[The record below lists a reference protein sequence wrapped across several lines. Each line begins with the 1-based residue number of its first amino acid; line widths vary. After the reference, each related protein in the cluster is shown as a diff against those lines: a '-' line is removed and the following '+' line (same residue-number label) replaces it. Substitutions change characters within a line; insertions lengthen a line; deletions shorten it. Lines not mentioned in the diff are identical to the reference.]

1 MAKMRS
7 CYEVTTYQHWFNEFK
22 HPAISL
28 GTSLTIPAF
37 VLPIAAAVLFITL
50 KIHKRHTTSPA
61 AEHGPNVQQKDEFP
75 TPAEKTKAPD
85 AENNNVPCAEPPGR
99 PLWKRLLHWFL
110 ASFHTYL
117 TFVQGIADINNEF
130 TIYKGAPLWAAGA
143 EILTLLLAGFIL
155 DTSKRAHC
163 GMAALAWAAWA
174 SEKWLGAEN
183 SLLRDLASVAT
194 AVHAALL
201 TGDMDDPGSSTS
213 AVALVVLV
221 LDAHIPTDSAIR
233 GPAIIGRPLWP
244 LGVMVFF
251 LVMGGLVRL
260 LRYAYRQDQTVGVVV
275 RNFGKDVSAG
285 LNAIFSDRKAVLYG
299 VSVVFTFLV
308 ALGIAILVGGL
319 LNTCLGWQWVIL
331 GHSPSRPFKFEWA
344 FWCGA
349 VVACYFL
356 WIIADIQGISLQES
370 EPEPSAKDILI
381 KVVRESL
388 RPAVKLG
395 TDAVGVA
402 SVAFCLV
409 WALAMQFG
417 GGFAP
422 VKRCS
427 IINDTAPA
435 GGGL

>member
-1 MAKMRS
+1 MRR
-7 CYEVTTYQHWFNEFK
+7 CYEVTTYQHWFNELK

-28 GTSLTIPAF
+28 GSSLVIPAF

-50 KIHKRHTTSPA
+50 KIHKRHTTPPA
-61 AEHGPNVQQKDEFP
+61 AEHGPNVQHKDEVSP
-75 TPAEKTKAPD
+75 PSDEKTKAPD
-85 AENNNVPCAEPPGR
+85 AENNHVPHAEPPGR
-99 PLWKRLLHWFL
+99 PLWKRLLHWLL
-110 ASFHTYL
+110 ASFHTYF

-130 TIYKGAPLWAAGA
+130 TIYKALPQWAAGA
-143 EILTLLLAGFIL
+143 EILTLLLAGFLL

-183 SLLRDLASVAT
+183 SLLRDLASIAT
-194 AVHAALL
+194 ATHAALL
-201 TGDMDDPGSSTS
+201 TGDMEDPGSSTS

-221 LDAHIPTDSAIR
+221 LDAHIPTDSTIR

-244 LGVMVFF
+244 LGVMFFF
-251 LVMGGLVRL
+251 LVMGGMVRF
-260 LRYAYRQDQTVGVVV
+260 LRHAYRKDQTVGAVV
-275 RNFGKDVSAG
+275 RRTWGNIFAE

-308 ALGIAILVGGL
+308 ALSIAILMGGL
-319 LNTCLGWQWVIL
+319 LNTCLGWQWIIL
-331 GHSPSRPFKFEWA
+331 GRSPSTPFKFEWA

-356 WIIADIQGISLQES
+356 WIIADIQGVSLQAS
-370 EPEPSAKDILI
+370 EPEPSAKDILV
-381 KVVRESL
+381 KVVRERL
-388 RPAVKLG
+388 KPAIKLG

-402 SVAFCLV
+402 SVALCLV
-409 WALAMQFG
+409 WAPAMQFG

-427 IINDTAPA
+427 IISDTAPA

>member
-1 MAKMRS
+1 MAKVRS
-7 CYEVTTYQHWFNEFK
+7 CYEVTTYQHWFNELK

-28 GTSLTIPAF
+28 GTSVTIPAF
-37 VLPIAAAVLFITL
+37 VLPIAAAGLFITL
-50 KIHKRHTTSPA
+50 KIHKRHTTPPA
-61 AEHGPNVQQKDEFP
+61 AEHGPNVHQKDEFP

-85 AENNNVPCAEPPGR
+85 AENNNVPHAESPGR
-99 PLWKRLLHWFL
+99 PLWKRLLHWLL
-110 ASFHTYL
+110 APFHTYF
-117 TFVQGIADINNEF
+117 TFVQGIADINNES
-130 TIYKGAPLWAAGA
+130 TIYKDIPLWAAGI
-143 EILTLLLAGFIL
+143 EILALLLAGFIL

-174 SEKWLGAEN
+174 SEKWLEADN

-221 LDAHIPTDSAIR
+221 LDAHIPTDPTIR
-233 GPAIIGRPLWP
+233 GPAIIGRSLWP
-244 LGVMVFF
+244 LSVMFFF

-260 LRYAYRQDQTVGVVV
+260 LRYAYRQDQTVGTVV
-275 RNFGKDVSAG
+275 RRTWGNIFAE

-319 LNTCLGWQWVIL
+319 LNTCLGWQWIIL
-331 GHSPSRPFKFEWA
+331 GRSPSTPFKFEWA

-349 VVACYFL
+349 IVACYFL
-356 WIIADIQGISLQES
+356 WIIADVQGISLQAS
-370 EPEPSAKDILI
+370 DPELPAKDILI
-381 KVVRESL
+381 IVVRESL
-388 RPAVKLG
+388 KPAIKLG
-395 TDAVGVA
+395 TDAAGVA
-402 SVAFCLV
+402 SVALCLV

-435 GGGL
+435 VEGQ

>member
-1 MAKMRS
+1 MAKMRV
-7 CYEVTTYQHWFNEFK
+7 CYEITTYQHWFNEFK

-50 KIHKRHTTSPA
+50 KIHKQHTSRPA
-61 AEHGPNVQQKDEFP
+61 TEHVPSVKKDQPSSLDGKAKVSEAEHQVP
-75 TPAEKTKAPD
+75 PAEQRRRIWK
-85 AENNNVPCAEPPGR
+85 GL
-99 PLWKRLLHWFL
+99 LWGILRFWHGSCSFL
-110 ASFHTYL
+110 
-117 TFVQGIADINNEF
+117 QCIADINNEH
-130 TIYKGAPLWAAGA
+130 TIYKAFPQWAGGA
-143 EILTLLLAGFIL
+143 EILALLLEGFVR
-155 DTSKRAHC
+155 DTSKRGHC

-174 SEKWLGAEN
+174 GEKWLGAEN

-244 LGVMVFF
+244 LGVMFFF

-260 LRYAYRQDQTVGVVV
+260 LRYAYRQDQAVRGVA
-275 RNFGKDVSAG
+275 RSFLEEFSAE
-285 LNAIFSDRKAVLYG
+285 LREILRDRKAVLYG
-299 VSVVFTFLV
+299 VSVVFEYVV
-308 ALGIAILVGGL
+308 ALSIAFLVGGL
-319 LNTCLGWQWVIL
+319 LNTCLSWRWVIL
-331 GHSPSRPFKFEWA
+331 GHPPSSPFQFEWA

-356 WIIADIQGISLQES
+356 WVVADVQGISLQES
-370 EPEPSAKDILI
+370 DPDPSFEDILVI
-381 KVVRESL
+381 VVKRSL
-388 RPAVKLG
+388 RPAMALG
-395 TDAVGVA
+395 ADAVGVA
-402 SVAFCLV
+402 SVALSLV
-409 WALAMQFG
+409 WAGAMQFG

-435 GGGL
+435 

>member
-1 MAKMRS
+1 MAKTRR
-7 CYEVTTYQHWFNEFK
+7 CYEVTTYQHWFNELK

-28 GTSLTIPAF
+28 GSSLVIPAF
-37 VLPIAAAVLFITL
+37 ILPIAAAVLFITL
-50 KIHKRHTTSPA
+50 KIHKRHTTPSA
-61 AEHGPNVQQKDEFP
+61 AKHGRNVEKDEFP
-75 TPAEKTKAPD
+75 PPDEKTKAPD
-85 AENNNVPCAEPPGR
+85 AENNNVPHAESPGR
-99 PLWKRLLHWFL
+99 PLWKRLLHWLL
-110 ASFHTYL
+110 ASFHTYF

-130 TIYKGAPLWAAGA
+130 TIYKGVPHWAAGI
-143 EILTLLLAGFIL
+143 ELVTLLLAGFVL

-174 SEKWLGAEN
+174 SEKWLGAED

-221 LDAHIPTDSAIR
+221 LDAHIPTDSRIR

-244 LGVMVFF
+244 LGVSFFF
-251 LVMGGLVRL
+251 LGMGGLVRL
-260 LRYAYRQDQTVGVVV
+260 LRYAHRQDQTIGVVV
-275 RNFGKDVSAG
+275 RKFGKEVSED

-331 GHSPSRPFKFEWA
+331 GRSPSSPFKFEWA

-356 WIIADIQGISLQES
+356 WVIADIQGVSLQAS
-370 EPEPSAKDILI
+370 GPEPSAKDILV

-388 RPAVKLG
+388 KPAVKLG

-402 SVAFCLV
+402 SVTLCLV

-427 IINDTAPA
+427 IIDDTAPA
-435 GGGL
+435 GGGS

>member
-1 MAKMRS
+1 MAKMRR
-7 CYEVTTYQHWFNEFK
+7 CYEVTTHQHWFNELK

-28 GTSLTIPAF
+28 GSSLVIPAF
-37 VLPIAAAVLFITL
+37 ILPIAAAVLFITL
-50 KIHKRHTTSPA
+50 KIRKRHTTLLA
-61 AEHGPNVQQKDEFP
+61 AEHGPNVQQQDKFP
-75 TPAEKTKAPD
+75 KPEAKTKAPD
-85 AENNNVPCAEPPGR
+85 AENNVTPAEPGR
-99 PLWKRLLHWFL
+99 PLWKRLLHWLL
-110 ASFHTYL
+110 ASFHTYF

-130 TIYKGAPLWAAGA
+130 TIYKALPQWAAGA

-155 DTSKRAHC
+155 DTSKRDHC

-174 SEKWLGAEN
+174 SEKWLEADN

-201 TGDMDDPGSSTS
+201 TGDMEDPGSSTS

-221 LDAHIPTDSAIR
+221 LDAHIQTDSMIR

-244 LGVMVFF
+244 LGVMVSF
-251 LVMGGLVRL
+251 LVTGGLVRL
-260 LRYAYRQDQTVGVVV
+260 LRYAHRQNQAVGVVV
-275 RNFGKDVSAG
+275 RNFWKEFSKD

-308 ALGIAILVGGL
+308 ALGTAILVGGL
-319 LNTCLGWQWVIL
+319 LNTCLGWQWIIQ
-331 GHSPSRPFKFEWA
+331 GRSPSTPFKFEWA

-356 WIIADIQGISLQES
+356 WVIADIQGISLQAS
-370 EPEPSAKDILI
+370 DPEPSAKDILL

-388 RPAVKLG
+388 KPAVKLG
-395 TDAVGVA
+395 ADAVGVA
-402 SVAFCLV
+402 SVALCLV

-427 IINDTAPA
+427 TIHDTGPA
-435 GGGL
+435 GGEL

>member
-1 MAKMRS
+1 MRR
-7 CYEVTTYQHWFNEFK
+7 CYDVTTYQHWFNELK

-28 GTSLTIPAF
+28 GSSLTLPTFI
-37 VLPIAAAVLFITL
+37 LPIAAAVLFLTL
-50 KIHKRHTTSPA
+50 KIHKWHTTSQPA
-61 AEHGPNVQQKDEFP
+61 TEHDTLKVKQDDFPPSDE
-75 TPAEKTKAPD
+75 KIKAPD
-85 AENNNVPCAEPPGR
+85 AENNVPHAEPPGR

-110 ASFHTYL
+110 ASFHTYF
-117 TFVQGIADINNEF
+117 TFAQGIGDINNEF
-130 TIYKGAPLWAAGA
+130 TIYKGAPQWAAGI
-143 EILTLLLAGFIL
+143 EVLTLLLAGFVL

-221 LDAHIPTDSAIR
+221 LDAHMPTDSAIR

-244 LGVMVFF
+244 LGVVFFF
-251 LVMGGLVRL
+251 LVIGGLVRL
-260 LRYAYRQDQTVGVVV
+260 LRYAHRQDQAVGIVV
-275 RNFGKDVSAG
+275 RNYWKEASAD
-285 LNAIFSDRKAVLYG
+285 LNAIFSDRKAILYG

-308 ALGIAILVGGL
+308 ALGIAILGSGL
-319 LNTCLGWQWVIL
+319 LNTCLSWRWVII
-331 GHSPSRPFKFEWA
+331 GHPPSTPFKFGWA
-344 FWCGA
+344 FGA
-349 VVACYFL
+349 GALVASYFL
-356 WIIADIQGISLQES
+356 WIIAEIQGVSLQATD
-370 EPEPSAKDILI
+370 PEPSAKDILI

-388 RPAVKLG
+388 KPAVKLG
-395 TDAVGVA
+395 TDAVGTATV
-402 SVAFCLV
+402 VLCLV

-427 IINDTAPA
+427 IVNDAAPA
-435 GGGL
+435 G

>member
-1 MAKMRS
+1 
-7 CYEVTTYQHWFNEFK
+7 
-22 HPAISL
+22 
-28 GTSLTIPAF
+28 
-37 VLPIAAAVLFITL
+37 
-50 KIHKRHTTSPA
+50 
-61 AEHGPNVQQKDEFP
+61 
-75 TPAEKTKAPD
+75 
-85 AENNNVPCAEPPGR
+85 
-99 PLWKRLLHWFL
+99 
-110 ASFHTYL
+110 
-117 TFVQGIADINNEF
+117 
-130 TIYKGAPLWAAGA
+130 
-143 EILTLLLAGFIL
+143 
-155 DTSKRAHC
+155 
-163 GMAALAWAAWA
+163 MAALAWAAWA
-174 SEKWLGAEN
+174 GEKWLGAEN

-251 LVMGGLVRL
+251 LVTGGLMRL
-260 LRYAYRQDQTVGVVV
+260 LRYAHHQDQAVGVVV
-275 RNFGKDVSAG
+275 RNLGKEVSAE
-285 LNAIFSDRKAVLYG
+285 LNTIFSDRKAVLYG

-308 ALGIAILVGGL
+308 ALGIAILGGGL

-331 GHSPSRPFKFEWA
+331 GHSPSSPFKFEWA

-349 VVACYFL
+349 IVACYFL
-356 WIIADIQGISLQES
+356 WIIADIQGILLQAS
-370 EPEPSAKDILI
+370 EPEPSAKDILV
-381 KVVRESL
+381 KVARESL

-409 WALAMQFG
+409 WALSMQFG